1 MVHFDIDSIS
11 SFNEKINVLSNG
23 HGKDARIVLFDSPFV
38 LRLSKDERR
47 LRTGL
52 GNVLR
57 LKKFP

>member
-1 MVHFDIDSIS
+1 MKESLQDHANVS
-11 SFNEKINVLSNG
+11 SNS
-23 HGKDARIVLFDSPFV
+23 HGNDARIVPFASPFV

-57 LKKFP
+57 L